1 MGVLPRGWL
10 EAIEARYQPY
20 WPGDHTDGAYRDEQA
35 EDLDD
40 SSLDVLLTSAREQCE
55 AYAPALPPGADVPE
69 RYRLA
74 QSLQARA
81 LFRAGLTTGQS
92 IGADG
97 LVLPVFAMD
106 WHVKALLR
114 PPSGRPIIR

>member
-1 MGVLPRGWL
+1 MGWL
-10 EAIEARYQPY
+10 TRDEARWPPY
-20 WPGDHTDGAYRDEQA
+20 WPGDRGGGSDDDPG
-35 EDLDD
+35 EDID
-40 SSLDVLLTSAREQCE
+40 SYGLEALLTSAREQCE
-55 AYAPALPPGADVPE
+55 AYAPALPEGAEVPE

-81 LFRAGLTTGQS
+81 LFRAGLTSGQS

-97 LVLPVFAMD
+97 LVIPVFAMD

>member
-1 MGVLPRGWL
+1 MGWL
-10 EAIEARYQPY
+10 TAQEARTEPY
-20 WPGDHTDGAYRDEQA
+20 WPG
-35 EDLDD
+35 EDLDGEVSED
-40 SSLDVLLTSAREQCE
+40 DALDALLTSAREQCQT
-55 AYAPALPPGADVPE
+55 YAPTLAEGQEVPE

-81 LFRAGLTTGQS
+81 LYRAGLTNGQS

-97 LVLPVFAMD
+97 LTIAVFPMD

-114 PPSGRPIIR
+114 PPPGRPILR